1 MQKYNI
7 AIVGSG
13 IIGMTLALQ
22 LSTIN
27 HINITLFGKKPKY
40 SEFKTTA
47 ILATSFDIYKR
58 LLDLNKSHPQISKLK
73 KFKIIDELK
82 TKKKIID
89 FDAREINL
97 DSFAYNIRDNFLAD
111 RLHKEIKNNDSII
124 FKNEFIEG
132 LEDNLSKTTL
142 NTSDGVKEFD
152 LVIGADG
159 RNSIIRELAAINYSK
174 KTYKESILVTEINH
188 SIPNNN
194 TSFEIHRNGSL
205 LTSVPTSDKDSAIVM
220 IDHSQKID
228 GIDIYD
234 LNAIIS
240 EGLSTYLGDTIVS
253 NKYSILPS
261 VTINAEKLYRNRVML
276 VGESAHVIPP
286 IGAQGLNLG
295 LRDIITFYNILL
307 NNEAKDPGSK
317 TILSSYNNMRW
328 FDIYK
333 RYKSVNLLYQSMM
346 NNNAGYSA
354 IRNIGFLTL
363 NKSRRIRN
371 MLLSEGLSFNK

>member
-1 MQKYNI
+1 MQKYKI

-47 ILATSFDIYKR
+47 ILATSFNIYER
-58 LLDLNKSHPQISKLK
+58 LLGLDKSQLQISKLK

-89 FDAREINL
+89 FDAEEINL

-111 RLHKEIKNNDSII
+111 RLYKEIRNNDSII
-124 FKNEFIEG
+124 FKGEFIEG
-132 LEDNLSKTTL
+132 LEDNLNSTIL
-142 NTSDGVKEFD
+142 NTSDGAAEFD
-152 LVIGADG
+152 LVMGADG
-159 RNSIIRELAAINYSK
+159 RNSIIRELAEINYSK
-174 KTYKESILVTEINH
+174 KTYKESILVTEIDH

-205 LTSVPTSDKDSAIVM
+205 LTSVPTSNKKSAIVM
-220 IDHSQKID
+220 IDDSEKID
-228 GIDIYD
+228 SLDWD
-234 LNAIIS
+234 NLNKIINDS
-240 EGLSTYLGDTIVS
+240 LSTYLGNTITN

-261 VTINAEKLYRNRVML
+261 ETINVEKLYRNRVIL

-295 LRDIITFYNILL
+295 LRDIITFSNLL
-307 NNEAKDPGSK
+307 LDNDAKDPGTKS
-317 TILSSYNNMRW
+317 ILSSYNNMRW
-328 FDIYK
+328 LDIYK

-346 NNNAGYSA
+346 NNNVGYSA
-354 IRNIGFLTL
+354 VRNIGFLTL
-363 NKSRRIRN
+363 NRSRRIRN
-371 MLLSEGLSFNK
+371 ILLTEGLSLNK

>member
-111 RLHKEIKNNDSII
+111 RLHKEIKKNDSII

-228 GIDIYD
+228 GIDIDD

-295 LRDIITFYNILL
+295 LRDIMTFYNILL

>member
-1 MQKYNI
+1 MQKYKI

-22 LSTIN
+22 LSAIN

-40 SEFKTTA
+40 SQFKTTA

-58 LLDLNKSHPQISKLK
+58 LLNLNESHPQISKLK

-82 TKKKIID
+82 IKKKVID
-89 FDAREINL
+89 FDCTEIDL
-97 DSFAYNIRDNFLAD
+97 DSFAYNVRDNFLAD
-111 RLHKEIKNNDSII
+111 KLHKEIKNNASII

-132 LEDNLSKTTL
+132 LEDNLGKTIL
-142 NTSDGVKEFD
+142 NTSDGAAEFD

-159 RNSIIRELAAINYSK
+159 RNSIIRELAAIHYSK
-174 KTYKESILVTEINH
+174 RTYKESILVTEINH

-205 LTSVPTSDKDSAIVM
+205 LTSVPTSNKKSAIVM
-220 IDHSQKID
+220 IDTAEKID
-228 GIDIYD
+228 NIDPD
-234 LNAIIS
+234 NLNKIIRD
-240 EGLSTYLGDTIVS
+240 GLSTYLGNTTVS
-253 NKYSILPS
+253 DKYSIFPS
-261 VTINAEKLYRNRVML
+261 ETINAEKLYRNRVML

-307 NNEAKDPGSK
+307 DSNAKDPGAKS
-317 TILSSYNNMRW
+317 ILSSYNNMRW
-328 FDIYK
+328 LDIYK

-346 NNNAGYSA
+346 NNNVGYSA
-354 IRNIGFLTL
+354 LRNIGFLTL
-363 NKSRRIRN
+363 NKSRRVRN
-371 MLLSEGLSFNK
+371 ILLTEGLSFNK

>member
-1 MQKYNI
+1 MKKYQI

-47 ILATSFDIYKR
+47 ILATSFDIYER
-58 LLDLNKSHPQISKLK
+58 LLGLNKSQPQISKLK

-89 FDAREINL
+89 FDATEINL

-132 LEDNLSKTTL
+132 LEDNLSKTIL
-142 NTSDGVKEFD
+142 YTSDGAREFD

-205 LTSVPTSDKDSAIVM
+205 LTSVPTGEKKSAIVM
-220 IDHSQKID
+220 IDVSAKID
-228 GIDIYD
+228 SLDPDNLNKIIDD
-234 LNAIIS
+234 S
-240 EGLSTYLGDTIVS
+240 LSTYLGNTIVN
-253 NKYSILPS
+253 NKYSIFPS
-261 VTINAEKLYRNRVML
+261 ETINVERLYRNRVML

-295 LRDIITFYNILL
+295 LRDIITFYDLL
-307 NNEAKDPGSK
+307 LDNDAKDPGTK

-328 FDIYK
+328 LDIYK

-346 NNNAGYSA
+346 NNNVGYSA
-354 IRNIGFLTL
+354 IRNIGFITL
-363 NKSRRIRN
+363 NRSRRIRN
-371 MLLSEGLSFNK
+371 ILLTEGLSFNK

>member
-111 RLHKEIKNNDSII
+111 KLHKEIKNNDSII

-132 LEDNLSKTTL
+132 LEDNLSKTIL
-142 NTSDGVKEFD
+142 NTSDGSTEFD

-228 GIDIYD
+228 GIDIDD

>member
-1 MQKYNI
+1 MQKYKI

-132 LEDNLSKTTL
+132 LEDNLSKTIL
-142 NTSDGVKEFD
+142 NTSDGAKEFD

-228 GIDIYD
+228 GIDIDD

-295 LRDIITFYNILL
+295 LRDIMTFYNILL

>member
-1 MQKYNI
+1 MQKYKI

-22 LSTIN
+22 LSAIK

-40 SEFKTTA
+40 SQYKTTA

-58 LLDLNKSHPQISKLK
+58 LLDLNESHPQISKLK

-82 TKKKIID
+82 IKKKVID
-89 FDAREINL
+89 FDSAEIDL

-111 RLHKEIKNNDSII
+111 RLYNEIKNNASII

-132 LEDNLSKTTL
+132 LEDNLSKTIL
-142 NTSDGVKEFD
+142 NTSDGAAEFD

-159 RNSIIRELAAINYSK
+159 RNSIIRELAAIHCSK
-174 KTYKESILVTEINH
+174 RTYKESILVTEINH

-205 LTSVPTSDKDSAIVM
+205 LTSVPTSNKKSAIVM
-220 IDHSQKID
+220 IDTAEKID
-228 GIDIYD
+228 NIDPD
-234 LNAIIS
+234 NLNKIIRD
-240 EGLSTYLGDTIVS
+240 GLSTYLGNTTVS
-253 NKYSILPS
+253 DKYSIFPS
-261 VTINAEKLYRNRVML
+261 ETINAEKLYRNRVML

-307 NNEAKDPGSK
+307 DSNAKDPGAK

-328 FDIYK
+328 LDIYK

-346 NNNAGYSA
+346 NNNVGYSA
-354 IRNIGFLTL
+354 LRNIGFLTL
-363 NKSRRIRN
+363 NKSKRVRN
-371 MLLSEGLSFNK
+371 ILLTEGLSFNK

>member
-1 MQKYNI
+1 MQKYKI

-47 ILATSFDIYKR
+47 ILATSFDIYER
-58 LLDLNKSHPQISKLK
+58 LLGLDKSQPQISKLK

-89 FDAREINL
+89 FDAEEINL

-111 RLHKEIKNNDSII
+111 RLYKEIKNNDSII
-124 FKNEFIEG
+124 FKGEFIEG
-132 LEDNLSKTTL
+132 LEDNLNSTIL
-142 NTSDGVKEFD
+142 NTSDGAAEFD

-159 RNSIIRELAAINYSK
+159 RNSIIRELAEINYSK
-174 KTYKESILVTEINH
+174 KTYKESILVTEIDH
-188 SIPNNN
+188 TIPNNN

-205 LTSVPTSDKDSAIVM
+205 LTSVPTSNKKSAIVM
-220 IDHSQKID
+220 IDDSEKIESLD
-228 GIDIYD
+228 WGNLDK
-234 LNAIIS
+234 IINDS
-240 EGLSTYLGDTIVS
+240 LSTYLGNTITN

-261 VTINAEKLYRNRVML
+261 ETINVEKLYRNRVIL

-286 IGAQGLNLG
+286 VGAQGLNLG
-295 LRDIITFYNILL
+295 LRDIITFSNLL
-307 NNEAKDPGSK
+307 VDNGAKDPGTKS
-317 TILSSYNNMRW
+317 ILSSYNNMRW
-328 FDIYK
+328 LDIYK

-346 NNNAGYSA
+346 NNNVGYSA

-363 NKSRRIRN
+363 NRSRRIRN
-371 MLLSEGLSFNK
+371 ILLTEGLSFNK

>member
-1 MQKYNI
+1 MQKYKI

-47 ILATSFDIYKR
+47 ILATSFNIYER
-58 LLDLNKSHPQISKLK
+58 LLGLDKSQLQISKLK

-89 FDAREINL
+89 FDAEEINL

-111 RLHKEIKNNDSII
+111 RLYKEIRNNDSII
-124 FKNEFIEG
+124 FKSEFIEG
-132 LEDNLSKTTL
+132 LEDNLNSTIL
-142 NTSDGVKEFD
+142 NTSDGAAEFD

-159 RNSIIRELAAINYSK
+159 RNSIIRELAEINYSK
-174 KTYKESILVTEINH
+174 KTYKESILVTEIDH

-205 LTSVPTSDKDSAIVM
+205 LTSVPTSNKKSAIVM
-220 IDHSQKID
+220 IDDSEKID
-228 GIDIYD
+228 SLDWD
-234 LNAIIS
+234 NLNKIINDS
-240 EGLSTYLGDTIVS
+240 LSTYLGNTITN

-261 VTINAEKLYRNRVML
+261 ETINVEKLYRNRVIL

-295 LRDIITFYNILL
+295 LRDIITFSNLL
-307 NNEAKDPGSK
+307 LDNDAKDPGTK

-328 FDIYK
+328 LDIYK

-346 NNNAGYSA
+346 NNNVGYSA
-354 IRNIGFLTL
+354 VRNIGFLTL
-363 NKSRRIRN
+363 NRSRRIRN
-371 MLLSEGLSFNK
+371 ILLTEGLSLNK

>member
-58 LLDLNKSHPQISKLK
+58 LLDLNKSHPEISKLK

-132 LEDNLSKTTL
+132 LEDNLSKTIL
-142 NTSDGVKEFD
+142 NTSDGATEFD

-228 GIDIYD
+228 GIDIDD

-307 NNEAKDPGSK
+307 SNEAKDPGSK

>member
-1 MQKYNI
+1 MQKYKI

>member
-89 FDAREINL
+89 FDATEINL

-228 GIDIYD
+228 GIDIDD

-295 LRDIITFYNILL
+295 LRDIMTFYNILL

>member
-1 MQKYNI
+1 MQKYKI

-47 ILATSFDIYKR
+47 ILATSFDIYER
-58 LLDLNKSHPQISKLK
+58 LLGLDKSQPQISKLK

-89 FDAREINL
+89 FDAEEINL

-111 RLHKEIKNNDSII
+111 RLYKEIKNNDSII
-124 FKNEFIEG
+124 FKGEFIEG
-132 LEDNLSKTTL
+132 LEDNLNSTIL
-142 NTSDGVKEFD
+142 NTSDGAAEFD

-159 RNSIIRELAAINYSK
+159 RNSIIRELAEINYSK
-174 KTYKESILVTEINH
+174 KTYKESILVTEIDH

-205 LTSVPTSDKDSAIVM
+205 LTSVPTSNKKSAIVM
-220 IDHSQKID
+220 IDDSEKID
-228 GIDIYD
+228 SLDWD
-234 LNAIIS
+234 NLNKIINDS
-240 EGLSTYLGDTIVS
+240 LSTYLGNTITN

-261 VTINAEKLYRNRVML
+261 ETINVEKLYRNRVIL

-286 IGAQGLNLG
+286 VGAQGLNLG
-295 LRDIITFYNILL
+295 LRDIITFSNLL
-307 NNEAKDPGSK
+307 LDNGAKDPGTKS
-317 TILSSYNNMRW
+317 ILSSYNNMRW
-328 FDIYK
+328 LDIYK

-346 NNNAGYSA
+346 NNNVGYSA

-363 NKSRRIRN
+363 NRSRRIRN
-371 MLLSEGLSFNK
+371 ILLTEGLSFNK

>member
-1 MQKYNI
+1 MQKYKI

-47 ILATSFDIYKR
+47 ILATSFNIYER
-58 LLDLNKSHPQISKLK
+58 LLGLDKSQLQISKLK

-89 FDAREINL
+89 FDAEEINL

-111 RLHKEIKNNDSII
+111 RLYKEIRNNDSII
-124 FKNEFIEG
+124 FKGEFIEG
-132 LEDNLSKTTL
+132 LEDNLNSTIL
-142 NTSDGVKEFD
+142 NTSDGAAEFD
-152 LVIGADG
+152 LVMGADG
-159 RNSIIRELAAINYSK
+159 RNSIIRELAEINYSK
-174 KTYKESILVTEINH
+174 KTYKESILVTEIDH

-205 LTSVPTSDKDSAIVM
+205 LTSVPTSNKKSAIVM
-220 IDHSQKID
+220 IDDSEKID
-228 GIDIYD
+228 SLDWD
-234 LNAIIS
+234 NLNKIINDS
-240 EGLSTYLGDTIVS
+240 LSTYLGNTITN

-261 VTINAEKLYRNRVML
+261 ETINVEKLYRNRVIL

-295 LRDIITFYNILL
+295 LRDIITFSNLL
-307 NNEAKDPGSK
+307 LDNDAKDPGTK

-328 FDIYK
+328 LDIYK

-346 NNNAGYSA
+346 NNNVGYSA
-354 IRNIGFLTL
+354 VRNIGFLTL
-363 NKSRRIRN
+363 NRSRRIRN
-371 MLLSEGLSFNK
+371 ILLTEGLSLNK

>member
-1 MQKYNI
+1 MQKYKI

-47 ILATSFDIYKR
+47 ILATSFDIYER
-58 LLDLNKSHPQISKLK
+58 LLGLDKSQPQISKLK

-89 FDAREINL
+89 FDAEEINL

-111 RLHKEIKNNDSII
+111 RLYKEIKNNDSII
-124 FKNEFIEG
+124 FKVEFIEG
-132 LEDNLSKTTL
+132 LEDNLNSTIL
-142 NTSDGVKEFD
+142 NTSDGAAEFD

-159 RNSIIRELAAINYSK
+159 RNSIIRELAEINYSK
-174 KTYKESILVTEINH
+174 KTYKESILVTEIDH

-205 LTSVPTSDKDSAIVM
+205 LTSVPTSNKKSAIVM
-220 IDHSQKID
+220 IDDSEKID
-228 GIDIYD
+228 SLDWGNLDK
-234 LNAIIS
+234 IINDS
-240 EGLSTYLGDTIVS
+240 LSTYLGNTITN

-261 VTINAEKLYRNRVML
+261 ETINVEKLYRNRVIL

-286 IGAQGLNLG
+286 VGAQGLNLG
-295 LRDIITFYNILL
+295 LRDIITFSNLL
-307 NNEAKDPGSK
+307 LDNGAKDPGTKS
-317 TILSSYNNMRW
+317 ILSSYNNMRW
-328 FDIYK
+328 LDIYK

-346 NNNAGYSA
+346 NNNVGYSA

-363 NKSRRIRN
+363 NRSRRIRN
-371 MLLSEGLSFNK
+371 ILLTEGLSFNK

>member
-1 MQKYNI
+1 MQKYKI

-47 ILATSFDIYKR
+47 ILATSFDIYER
-58 LLDLNKSHPQISKLK
+58 LLGLDKSQPQISKLK

-89 FDAREINL
+89 FDAEEINL

-111 RLHKEIKNNDSII
+111 RLYKEIKNNDSII
-124 FKNEFIEG
+124 FKGEFIEG
-132 LEDNLSKTTL
+132 LEDNLNSIIL
-142 NTSDGVKEFD
+142 NTSDGAAEFD

-159 RNSIIRELAAINYSK
+159 RNSIIRELAEINYSK
-174 KTYKESILVTEINH
+174 KTYKESILVTEIDH

-205 LTSVPTSDKDSAIVM
+205 LTSVPTSNKKSAIVM
-220 IDHSQKID
+220 IDDSEKIESLD
-228 GIDIYD
+228 WGNLDK
-234 LNAIIS
+234 IINDS
-240 EGLSTYLGDTIVS
+240 LSTYLGNTITN

-261 VTINAEKLYRNRVML
+261 ETINVEKLYRNRVIL

-286 IGAQGLNLG
+286 VGAQGLNLG
-295 LRDIITFYNILL
+295 LRDIITFSNLL
-307 NNEAKDPGSK
+307 VDNGAKDPGTKS
-317 TILSSYNNMRW
+317 ILSSYNNMRW
-328 FDIYK
+328 LDIYK

-346 NNNAGYSA
+346 NNNVGYSA

-363 NKSRRIRN
+363 NRSRRIRN
-371 MLLSEGLSFNK
+371 ILLTEGLSFNK

>member
-1 MQKYNI
+1 MQKYKI

-22 LSTIN
+22 LSAIK
-27 HINITLFGKKPKY
+27 HINITFFGKKPKY
-40 SEFKTTA
+40 SQYKTTA

-58 LLDLNKSHPQISKLK
+58 LLDLNESHPQISKLK

-82 TKKKIID
+82 VKKKVID
-89 FDAREINL
+89 FDSAEIDL

-111 RLHKEIKNNDSII
+111 RLYNEIKNNASII

-132 LEDNLSKTTL
+132 LEDNLSKTIL
-142 NTSDGVKEFD
+142 NTSDGAAEFD

-159 RNSIIRELAAINYSK
+159 RNSIIRELAAIHCSK
-174 KTYKESILVTEINH
+174 RTYKESILVTEINH

-205 LTSVPTSDKDSAIVM
+205 LTSVPTSNKKSAIVM
-220 IDHSQKID
+220 IDNAEKID
-228 GIDIYD
+228 NIDPD
-234 LNAIIS
+234 NLNKIIRD
-240 EGLSTYLGDTIVS
+240 GLSTYLGNTTVS
-253 NKYSILPS
+253 DKYSIFPS
-261 VTINAEKLYRNRVML
+261 ETINAEKLYRNRVML

-307 NNEAKDPGSK
+307 DSNAKDPGAK

-328 FDIYK
+328 LDIYK

-346 NNNAGYSA
+346 NNNVGYSA
-354 IRNIGFLTL
+354 LRNIGFLTL
-363 NKSRRIRN
+363 NKSRRVRN
-371 MLLSEGLSFNK
+371 ILLTEGLSFNK

>member
-7 AIVGSG
+7 AIIGSG

-22 LSTIN
+22 LSAIN

-58 LLDLNKSHPQISKLK
+58 LLGINKSHPQISKLK

-89 FDAREINL
+89 FDATEINL

-132 LEDNLSKTTL
+132 LEDNLSKTIL
-142 NTSDGVKEFD
+142 NTSDGATEFD

-159 RNSIIRELAAINYSK
+159 RNSIIRELAAINYTK

-205 LTSVPTSDKDSAIVM
+205 LTSVPTGDKDSAIVM

-228 GIDIYD
+228 GINTNG

-253 NKYSILPS
+253 NKHSILPS
-261 VTINAEKLYRNRVML
+261 LTINAEKLYRNRAML

-295 LRDIITFYNILL
+295 LRDIMTFYNILL

>member
-1 MQKYNI
+1 MQKYKI

-22 LSTIN
+22 LSAIN
-27 HINITLFGKKPKY
+27 HINVTLFGKKPKY

-47 ILATSFDIYKR
+47 ILTTSFEIYER

-89 FDAREINL
+89 FDATEINL
-97 DSFAYNIRDNFLAD
+97 DCFAYNIRDNFLAD
-111 RLHKEIKNNDSII
+111 RLYKEIKNNDSII

-132 LEDNLSKTTL
+132 LEDNLSKTIL
-142 NTSDGVKEFD
+142 NTSDETAEFD

-159 RNSIIRELAAINYSK
+159 RNSIIRELAEINYSK
-174 KTYKESILVTEINH
+174 KIYKESILVTEVNH

-205 LTSVPTSDKDSAIVM
+205 LTSVPTTNKKSAIVM
-220 IDHSQKID
+220 IDATEKINN
-228 GIDIYD
+228 IDTD
-234 LNAIIS
+234 NLNKIIHD
-240 EGLSTYLGDTIVS
+240 GLSTYLGNTIV
-253 NKYSILPS
+253 NDKYSIFPS
-261 VTINAEKLYRNRVML
+261 ETINAEKLYRNRVML

-295 LRDIITFYNILL
+295 LRDIITFYNLL
-307 NNEAKDPGSK
+307 LDSNEKDPGTK
-317 TILSSYNNMRW
+317 TILSTYNNMRW
-328 FDIYK
+328 LDIYK

-346 NNNAGYSA
+346 NNNIGYSA

-363 NKSRRIRN
+363 KKSRRVRN
-371 MLLSEGLSFNK
+371 ILLTEGLSFNK

>member
-7 AIVGSG
+7 AIIGSG

-22 LSTIN
+22 LSAIN

-58 LLDLNKSHPQISKLK
+58 LLGINKSQPQISKLK

-89 FDAREINL
+89 FDATEINL

-132 LEDNLSKTTL
+132 LEDNLSKTIL
-142 NTSDGVKEFD
+142 NTSDGATEFD

-205 LTSVPTSDKDSAIVM
+205 LTSVPTGDKDSAIVM

-228 GIDIYD
+228 GINTNG

-253 NKYSILPS
+253 NKHSILPS
-261 VTINAEKLYRNRVML
+261 LTINAEKLYRNRVML

-295 LRDIITFYNILL
+295 LRDIMTFYNILL

>member
-1 MQKYNI
+1 MQKYKI

-22 LSTIN
+22 LSAIN

-40 SEFKTTA
+40 SQFKTTA

-58 LLDLNKSHPQISKLK
+58 LLDLNESHPQISKLK

-82 TKKKIID
+82 IKKKVID
-89 FDAREINL
+89 FDSAEIDL
-97 DSFAYNIRDNFLAD
+97 DSFAYNVRDNFLAD
-111 RLHKEIKNNDSII
+111 RLHKEIKNNASIV

-132 LEDNLSKTTL
+132 LEENLSKTIL
-142 NTSDGVKEFD
+142 NTSDGAAEFD

-159 RNSIIRELAAINYSK
+159 RNSIIRELAAIHCSK
-174 KTYKESILVTEINH
+174 RTYKESILVTEINH

-205 LTSVPTSDKDSAIVM
+205 LTSVPTSNKKSAIVM
-220 IDHSQKID
+220 IDIAEKID
-228 GIDIYD
+228 SIDQD
-234 LNAIIS
+234 NLNKIIRD
-240 EGLSTYLGDTIVS
+240 GLSTYLGNTTVS
-253 NKYSILPS
+253 DKYSIFPS
-261 VTINAEKLYRNRVML
+261 ETINAEKLYRNRVML

-307 NNEAKDPGSK
+307 DSNAKDPGAKS
-317 TILSSYNNMRW
+317 ILSSYNNMRW
-328 FDIYK
+328 LDIYK

-346 NNNAGYSA
+346 NNNVGYSA
-354 IRNIGFLTL
+354 LRNIGFLTL
-363 NKSRRIRN
+363 NKSKRVRN
-371 MLLSEGLSFNK
+371 ILLTEGLSFNK

>member
-1 MQKYNI
+1 MQKYKI

-47 ILATSFDIYKR
+47 ILATSFDIYER
-58 LLDLNKSHPQISKLK
+58 LLGLDKSQPQISKLK

-89 FDAREINL
+89 FDAEEINL

-111 RLHKEIKNNDSII
+111 RLYKEIKNNDSII
-124 FKNEFIEG
+124 FKDEFIEG
-132 LEDNLSKTTL
+132 LEDNLNSTIL
-142 NTSDGVKEFD
+142 NTSDGAAEFD

-159 RNSIIRELAAINYSK
+159 RNSIIRELAEINYSK
-174 KTYKESILVTEINH
+174 KTYKESILVTEIDH

-205 LTSVPTSDKDSAIVM
+205 LTSVPTSNKKSAIVM
-220 IDHSQKID
+220 IDDSEKIESLD
-228 GIDIYD
+228 WGNLDK
-234 LNAIIS
+234 IINDS
-240 EGLSTYLGDTIVS
+240 LSTYLGNTITN

-261 VTINAEKLYRNRVML
+261 ETINVEKLYRNRVIL

-286 IGAQGLNLG
+286 VGAQGLNLG
-295 LRDIITFYNILL
+295 LRDIITFSNLL
-307 NNEAKDPGSK
+307 VDNGAKDPGTKS
-317 TILSSYNNMRW
+317 ILSSYNNMRW
-328 FDIYK
+328 LDIYK

-346 NNNAGYSA
+346 NNNVGYSA

-363 NKSRRIRN
+363 NRSRRIRN
-371 MLLSEGLSFNK
+371 ILLTEGLSFNK

>member
-1 MQKYNI
+1 MQKYKI

-22 LSTIN
+22 LSAIK

-40 SEFKTTA
+40 SQYKTTA

-58 LLDLNKSHPQISKLK
+58 LLDLNESHPQISKLK

-82 TKKKIID
+82 IKKKVID
-89 FDAREINL
+89 FDSAEIDL

-111 RLHKEIKNNDSII
+111 RLYNEIKNNASII

-132 LEDNLSKTTL
+132 LEDNLSKTIL
-142 NTSDGVKEFD
+142 NTSDGAAEFD

-159 RNSIIRELAAINYSK
+159 RNSIIRELAAIHCSK
-174 KTYKESILVTEINH
+174 RTYKESILVTEINH

-205 LTSVPTSDKDSAIVM
+205 LTSVPTSNKKSAIVM
-220 IDHSQKID
+220 IDNAEKID
-228 GIDIYD
+228 NIDPD
-234 LNAIIS
+234 NLNKIIRD
-240 EGLSTYLGDTIVS
+240 GLSTYLGNTTVS
-253 NKYSILPS
+253 DKYSIFPS
-261 VTINAEKLYRNRVML
+261 ETINAEKLYRNRVML

-307 NNEAKDPGSK
+307 DSNAKDPGAK

-328 FDIYK
+328 LDIYK

-346 NNNAGYSA
+346 NNNVGYSA
-354 IRNIGFLTL
+354 LRNIGFLTL
-363 NKSRRIRN
+363 NKSKRVRN
-371 MLLSEGLSFNK
+371 ILLTEGLSFNK

>member
-1 MQKYNI
+1 MQKYKI

-47 ILATSFDIYKR
+47 ILATSFDIYER
-58 LLDLNKSHPQISKLK
+58 LLGLDKSQPQISKLK

-89 FDAREINL
+89 FDAEEINL

-111 RLHKEIKNNDSII
+111 RLYKEIKNNDSII
-124 FKNEFIEG
+124 FKGEFIEG
-132 LEDNLSKTTL
+132 LEDNLNSTIL
-142 NTSDGVKEFD
+142 NTSDGAAEFD

-159 RNSIIRELAAINYSK
+159 RNSIIRELAEINYSK
-174 KTYKESILVTEINH
+174 KTYKESILVTEIDH

-205 LTSVPTSDKDSAIVM
+205 LTSVPTSNKKSAIVM
-220 IDHSQKID
+220 IDDSEKIESLD
-228 GIDIYD
+228 WGNLDK
-234 LNAIIS
+234 IINDS
-240 EGLSTYLGDTIVS
+240 LSTYLGNTITN

-261 VTINAEKLYRNRVML
+261 ETINVEKLYRNRVIL

-286 IGAQGLNLG
+286 VGAQGLNLG
-295 LRDIITFYNILL
+295 LRDIITFSNLL
-307 NNEAKDPGSK
+307 VDNGAKDPGTKS
-317 TILSSYNNMRW
+317 ILSSYNNMRW
-328 FDIYK
+328 LDIYK

-346 NNNAGYSA
+346 NNNVGYSA

-363 NKSRRIRN
+363 NRSRRIRN
-371 MLLSEGLSFNK
+371 ILLTEGLSFNK

>member
-1 MQKYNI
+1 MQKYKI

-22 LSTIN
+22 LSAIK

-40 SEFKTTA
+40 SQYKTTA

-58 LLDLNKSHPQISKLK
+58 LLDLNESHPQISKLK

-82 TKKKIID
+82 IKKKVID
-89 FDAREINL
+89 FDSAEIEL

-111 RLHKEIKNNDSII
+111 RLYNEIKNNASII

-132 LEDNLSKTTL
+132 LEDNLSKTIL
-142 NTSDGVKEFD
+142 NTSDGAAEFD

-159 RNSIIRELAAINYSK
+159 RNSIIRELAAIHCSK
-174 KTYKESILVTEINH
+174 RTYKESILVTEINH

-205 LTSVPTSDKDSAIVM
+205 LTSVPTSNKKSAIVM
-220 IDHSQKID
+220 IDNAEKID
-228 GIDIYD
+228 NIDPD
-234 LNAIIS
+234 NLNKIIRY
-240 EGLSTYLGDTIVS
+240 GLSTYLGNTTVS
-253 NKYSILPS
+253 DKYSIFPS
-261 VTINAEKLYRNRVML
+261 ETINAEKLYRNRVML

-307 NNEAKDPGSK
+307 DSNAKDPGAK

-328 FDIYK
+328 LDIYK

-346 NNNAGYSA
+346 NNNVGYSA
-354 IRNIGFLTL
+354 LRNIGFLTL
-363 NKSRRIRN
+363 NKSKRVRN
-371 MLLSEGLSFNK
+371 ILLTEGLSFNK

>member
-1 MQKYNI
+1 MQKYKI

-22 LSTIN
+22 LSAIK

-40 SEFKTTA
+40 SQYKTTA

-58 LLDLNKSHPQISKLK
+58 LLDLNESHPQISKLK

-82 TKKKIID
+82 VKKKVID
-89 FDAREINL
+89 FDSAEIDL

-111 RLHKEIKNNDSII
+111 RLYNEIKNNASII

-132 LEDNLSKTTL
+132 LEDNLSKTIL
-142 NTSDGVKEFD
+142 NTSDGAAEFD

-159 RNSIIRELAAINYSK
+159 RNSIIRELAAIHCSK
-174 KTYKESILVTEINH
+174 RTYKESILVTEINH

-205 LTSVPTSDKDSAIVM
+205 LTSVPTSNKKSAIVM
-220 IDHSQKID
+220 IDTAEKID
-228 GIDIYD
+228 NIDPD
-234 LNAIIS
+234 NLNKIIRD
-240 EGLSTYLGDTIVS
+240 GLSTYLGNTTVS
-253 NKYSILPS
+253 DKYSIFPS
-261 VTINAEKLYRNRVML
+261 ETINAEKLYRNRVML

-307 NNEAKDPGSK
+307 DSNAKDPGAK

-328 FDIYK
+328 LDIYK

-346 NNNAGYSA
+346 NNNVGYSA
-354 IRNIGFLTL
+354 LRNIGFLTL
-363 NKSRRIRN
+363 NKSRRVRN
-371 MLLSEGLSFNK
+371 ILLKEGLSFNK

>member
-1 MQKYNI
+1 MQKYKI

-22 LSTIN
+22 LSAIK

-40 SEFKTTA
+40 SQYKTTA

-58 LLDLNKSHPQISKLK
+58 LLDLNESHPQISKLK

-82 TKKKIID
+82 IKKKVID
-89 FDAREINL
+89 FDSAEIDL

-111 RLHKEIKNNDSII
+111 RLYNEIKNNASII

-132 LEDNLSKTTL
+132 LEDNLSKTIL
-142 NTSDGVKEFD
+142 NTSDGAAEFD

-159 RNSIIRELAAINYSK
+159 RNSIIRELAAIHCSK
-174 KTYKESILVTEINH
+174 RTYKESILVTEINH

-205 LTSVPTSDKDSAIVM
+205 LTSVPTSNKKSAIVM
-220 IDHSQKID
+220 IDNAVKID
-228 GIDIYD
+228 NIDPD
-234 LNAIIS
+234 NLNKIIRD
-240 EGLSTYLGDTIVS
+240 GLSTYLGNTTVS
-253 NKYSILPS
+253 DKYSIFPS
-261 VTINAEKLYRNRVML
+261 ETINAEKLYRNRVML

-307 NNEAKDPGSK
+307 DSNAKDPGAK

-328 FDIYK
+328 LDIYK

-346 NNNAGYSA
+346 NNNVGYSA
-354 IRNIGFLTL
+354 LRNIGFLTL
-363 NKSRRIRN
+363 NKSKRVRN
-371 MLLSEGLSFNK
+371 ILLTEGLSFNK

>member
-1 MQKYNI
+1 MQKYKI

-22 LSTIN
+22 LSAIK

-40 SEFKTTA
+40 SQFKTTA

-58 LLDLNKSHPQISKLK
+58 LLNLNESHPQISKLK

-82 TKKKIID
+82 IKKKIID
-89 FDAREINL
+89 FDSAEIDL
-97 DSFAYNIRDNFLAD
+97 DSFAYNVRDNFLAD
-111 RLHKEIKNNDSII
+111 KLHKEIKNNASII

-132 LEDNLSKTTL
+132 LEDNLDKTIL
-142 NTSDGVKEFD
+142 NTSDGAAEFD

-159 RNSIIRELAAINYSK
+159 RNSIIRELAAIHYSK
-174 KTYKESILVTEINH
+174 RTYKESILVTEINH
-188 SIPNNN
+188 SIPNKN

-205 LTSVPTSDKDSAIVM
+205 LTSVPTSNKKSAIVM
-220 IDHSQKID
+220 IDTAEKID
-228 GIDIYD
+228 NIDPNN
-234 LNAIIS
+234 LNKIIRD
-240 EGLSTYLGDTIVS
+240 GLSTYLGNTTVS
-253 NKYSILPS
+253 DKYSIFPS
-261 VTINAEKLYRNRVML
+261 ETINAEKLYRNRVML

-307 NNEAKDPGSK
+307 ESNAKDPGAKS
-317 TILSSYNNMRW
+317 ILSSYNNMRW
-328 FDIYK
+328 LDIYK

-346 NNNAGYSA
+346 NNNVGYSA
-354 IRNIGFLTL
+354 LRNIGFLTL
-363 NKSRRIRN
+363 NKSRRVRN
-371 MLLSEGLSFNK
+371 ILLTEGLSFNK

>member
-1 MQKYNI
+1 MQKYKI

-47 ILATSFDIYKR
+47 ILATSFNLYER
-58 LLDLNKSHPQISKLK
+58 LLGLDKSQLQISKLK

-89 FDAREINL
+89 FDAEEINL

-111 RLHKEIKNNDSII
+111 RLYKEIRNNDSII
-124 FKNEFIEG
+124 FKGEFIEG
-132 LEDNLSKTTL
+132 LEDNLNSTIL
-142 NTSDGVKEFD
+142 NTSDGAAEFD

-159 RNSIIRELAAINYSK
+159 RNSIIRELAEINYSK
-174 KTYKESILVTEINH
+174 KTYKESILVTEIDH

-205 LTSVPTSDKDSAIVM
+205 LTSVPTSNKKSAIVM
-220 IDHSQKID
+220 IDDSEKID
-228 GIDIYD
+228 SLDWD
-234 LNAIIS
+234 NLNKIINDS
-240 EGLSTYLGDTIVS
+240 LSTYLGNTITN

-261 VTINAEKLYRNRVML
+261 ETINVEKLYRNRVIL

-295 LRDIITFYNILL
+295 LRDIITFSNLL
-307 NNEAKDPGSK
+307 LDNDAKDPGTKS
-317 TILSSYNNMRW
+317 ILSSYNNMRW
-328 FDIYK
+328 LDIYK

-346 NNNAGYSA
+346 NNNVGYSA
-354 IRNIGFLTL
+354 VRNIGFLTL
-363 NKSRRIRN
+363 NRSRRIRN
-371 MLLSEGLSFNK
+371 ILLTEGLSLNK

>member
-89 FDAREINL
+89 FDATEINL

-132 LEDNLSKTTL
+132 LEDNLSKTIL
-142 NTSDGVKEFD
+142 NTSDGSTEFD

-228 GIDIYD
+228 GIDIDD

>member
-1 MQKYNI
+1 MQKYKI

-47 ILATSFDIYKR
+47 ILATSFDIYER
-58 LLDLNKSHPQISKLK
+58 LLGLDKSQPQISKLK

-89 FDAREINL
+89 FDAEEINL

-111 RLHKEIKNNDSII
+111 RLYKEIKNNDSII
-124 FKNEFIEG
+124 FKDEFIEG
-132 LEDNLSKTTL
+132 LEDNLNSTIL
-142 NTSDGVKEFD
+142 NTSDGAAEFD

-159 RNSIIRELAAINYSK
+159 RNSIIRELAEINYSK
-174 KTYKESILVTEINH
+174 KTYKESILVTEIDH

-205 LTSVPTSDKDSAIVM
+205 LTSVPTSNKKSAIVM
-220 IDHSQKID
+220 IDDSEKID
-228 GIDIYD
+228 SLDWGNLDK
-234 LNAIIS
+234 IINDS
-240 EGLSTYLGDTIVS
+240 LSTYLGNTITN

-261 VTINAEKLYRNRVML
+261 ETINVEKLYRNRVIL

-286 IGAQGLNLG
+286 VGAQGLNLG
-295 LRDIITFYNILL
+295 LRDIITFSNLL
-307 NNEAKDPGSK
+307 LDNGAKDPGTKS
-317 TILSSYNNMRW
+317 ILSSYNNMRW
-328 FDIYK
+328 LDIYK

-346 NNNAGYSA
+346 NNNVGYSA

-363 NKSRRIRN
+363 NRSRRIRN
-371 MLLSEGLSFNK
+371 ILLTEGLSFNK

>member
-1 MQKYNI
+1 MQKYKI

-22 LSTIN
+22 LSSIN

-47 ILATSFDIYKR
+47 ILATSFNIYER
-58 LLDLNKSHPQISKLK
+58 LLGLDKSQLQISKLK

-89 FDAREINL
+89 FDAEEINL
-97 DSFAYNIRDNFLAD
+97 DSFAYNIRDNFLAE
-111 RLHKEIKNNDSII
+111 RLYKEIRNNDSII
-124 FKNEFIEG
+124 FKGEFIEG
-132 LEDNLSKTTL
+132 LEDNLNSTIL
-142 NTSDGVKEFD
+142 NTSDGAAEFD

-159 RNSIIRELAAINYSK
+159 RNSIIRELAEINYSK
-174 KTYKESILVTEINH
+174 KTYKESILVTEIDH

-205 LTSVPTSDKDSAIVM
+205 LTSVPTSNKKSAIVM
-220 IDHSQKID
+220 IDDSEKID
-228 GIDIYD
+228 SLDWD
-234 LNAIIS
+234 NLNKIINDS
-240 EGLSTYLGDTIVS
+240 LSTYLGNTITN

-261 VTINAEKLYRNRVML
+261 ETINVEKLYRNRVIL

-295 LRDIITFYNILL
+295 LRDIITFSNLL
-307 NNEAKDPGSK
+307 LDNDAKDPGTKS
-317 TILSSYNNMRW
+317 ILSSYNNMRW
-328 FDIYK
+328 LDIYK

-346 NNNAGYSA
+346 NNNVGYSA
-354 IRNIGFLTL
+354 VRNIGFLTL
-363 NKSRRIRN
+363 NRSRRIRN
-371 MLLSEGLSFNK
+371 ILLTEGLSLNK

>member
-1 MQKYNI
+1 MQKYKI

-22 LSTIN
+22 LSAIK

-40 SEFKTTA
+40 SQYKTTA

-58 LLDLNKSHPQISKLK
+58 LLDLNESHPQISKLK

-82 TKKKIID
+82 IKKKVID
-89 FDAREINL
+89 FDSAEIDL

-111 RLHKEIKNNDSII
+111 RLYNEIKNNTSII

-132 LEDNLSKTTL
+132 LEDNLSKTIL
-142 NTSDGVKEFD
+142 NTSDGAAEFD

-159 RNSIIRELAAINYSK
+159 RNSIIRELAAIHCSK
-174 KTYKESILVTEINH
+174 RTYKESILVTEINH

-205 LTSVPTSDKDSAIVM
+205 LTSVPTSNKKSAIVM
-220 IDHSQKID
+220 IDNAEKID
-228 GIDIYD
+228 NIDPD
-234 LNAIIS
+234 NLNKIIRD
-240 EGLSTYLGDTIVS
+240 GLSTYLGNTTVS
-253 NKYSILPS
+253 DKYSIFPS
-261 VTINAEKLYRNRVML
+261 ETINAEKLYRNRVML

-307 NNEAKDPGSK
+307 DSNAKDPGAK

-328 FDIYK
+328 LDIYK

-346 NNNAGYSA
+346 NNNVGYSA
-354 IRNIGFLTL
+354 LRNIGFLTL
-363 NKSRRIRN
+363 NKSKKVRN
-371 MLLSEGLSFNK
+371 ILLTEGLSFNK